1 MTRKKPT
8 AADLLVQCEPMTDI
22 EHGSG
27 NVYADL
33 DIADATAM
41 HEKAELVSQLARRI
55 ELRGWSTA
63 QATRELGW
71 PLLPDVLR
79 GQFREVNITTIRRIL
94 ERA

>member
-1 MTRKKPT
+1 
-8 AADLLVQCEPMTDI
+8 MTDI
-22 EHGSG
+22 EHSSG

-33 DIADATAM
+33 DTVGAAAM
-41 HEKAELVSQLARRI
+41 HQKAELVSKLARRI

-79 GQFREVNITTIRRIL
+79 GQFREVNIATIRRIL

>member
-1 MTRKKPT
+1 
-8 AADLLVQCEPMTDI
+8 MTDI

-27 NVYADL
+27 NMYADL
-33 DIADATAM
+33 DTADAAAM
-41 HEKAELVSQLARRI
+41 HQKAELVSKHTRRI
-55 ELRGWSTA
+55 ELRGCSTA

-79 GQFREVNITTIRRIL
+79 GQFREVSITTIRRIL